1 MPYKRLDRVKGL
13 LLGLFGPAGK
23 GGEPA
28 KPTHVLVVNMDY
40 KASVTASL
48 VGPGSLDTFDA
59 SRGAWQQGTGNRV
72 ELRLPPG
79 GGQLLRVK

>member
-1 MPYKRLDRVKGL
+1 MPYKRLDRVKGI

-23 GGEPA
+23 ANEPA
-28 KPTHVLVVNMDY
+28 RPTHVLVVNMDY
-40 KASVTASL
+40 ESAGVTSL
-48 VGPGSLDTFDA
+48 IGPGPLESLDA
-59 SRGAWQQGTGNRV
+59 AHGVWQPGSANRV